1 MRKYTSTFRQR
12 GLTPDQIPQLSS
24 GQTTQTFEKLSFMKT
39 TRSKIDPQSDDK
51 RVKKLEKEY
60 DNFLHKEDH
69 LKAFGCLEKILL
81 LEPNSYFGFLR
92 EGDIFHHFER
102 DDEALKSYKKCIK
115 LDRKDGRAQNNMG
128 NVFQNQ
134 KQFKDRKSTRLNSS
148 HT

>member
-12 GLTPDQIPQLSS
+12 GLTPDQIPHLSL

-39 TRSKIDPQSDDK
+39 TRTRIDPQSDDK

-60 DNFLHKEDH
+60 EYFLKKNDH

-92 EGDIFHHFER
+92 EGDIFHHLER
-102 DDEALKSYKKCIK
+102 DEEAIKSYEKCIELNK
-115 LDRKDGRAQNNMG
+115 KDGRAQNNMG
-128 NVFQNQ
+128 NLFQNKYQ
-134 KQFKDRKSTRLNSS
+134 LKKARKCFK
-148 HT
+148 